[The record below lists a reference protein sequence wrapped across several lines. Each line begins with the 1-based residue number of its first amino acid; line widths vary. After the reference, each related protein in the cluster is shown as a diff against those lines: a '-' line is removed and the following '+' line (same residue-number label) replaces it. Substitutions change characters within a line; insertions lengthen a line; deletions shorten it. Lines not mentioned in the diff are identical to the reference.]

1 MEGFA
6 MTAGEQGPS
15 WSPELGMPEYV
26 CMNDLDKWSSMSPL
40 QIKDNVNPPHA
51 C

>member
-6 MTAGEQGPS
+6 MTAGEQEPS
-15 WSPELGMPEYV
+15 RSPELGMPEYA
-26 CMNDLDKWSSMSPL
+26 CMNDLNEWSSMSPL
-40 QIKDNVNPPHA
+40 QIKGNVNPPHT